1 MTPTGINLRWELE
14 ARCWPHIWG
23 REGKL
28 LIANKSSQHI
38 LILAAASYVAE
49 HPGTYQNPNTY
60 GLLQWDHEFTS
71 QRYIAN
77 YWQSGIGYIEISCLK
92 ITIKKVLVDIQ
103 NWRDILKG
111 FSHSDTLS
119 SVLAFHRLID
129 NWSMLFHHTYSY
141 LSSNLVV

>member
-1 MTPTGINLRWELE
+1 M
-14 ARCWPHIWG
+14 
-23 REGKL
+23 
-28 LIANKSSQHI
+28 IANKSSQHI

-103 NWRDILKG
+103 N
-111 FSHSDTLS
+111 
-119 SVLAFHRLID
+119 
-129 NWSMLFHHTYSY
+129 
-141 LSSNLVV
+141 